1 MASTGASACTACSAG
16 RFCNST
22 GLSAVSG
29 SCPAGSFSASGASSS
44 SCSLCVVGSYCPG
57 TGGQHRHRLPRG
69 RLLRRDGFVGGRQLF
84 RWPVFV
90 GDRHVDGQYMPAMSH
105 RFVLPVCWHGER
117 DPVSCWFL
125 LQRHGSVGIGFV
137 HGGFVRFHHW
147 AHCVR
152 DCRARFFREHVGRVA
167 SSGVRSRGIR
177 VVDWS
182 LDLQR
187 VSRWQFC
194 QCFWNV
200 DQYALRCRQL
210 RRHHGLVCLCTGT
223 RW

>member
-1 MASTGASACTACSAG
+1 MHCLQCRPLLQQHRIVGCVGELSCWFV
-16 RFCNST
+16 FCKRCQQQ
-22 GLSAVSG
+22 LLLAVCG
-29 SCPAGSFSASGASSS
+29 GQLLPRH
-44 SCSLCVVGSYCPG
+44 
-57 TGGQHRHRLPRG
+57 GGQHRHRLPRG

-125 LQRHGSVGIGFV
+125 LQRHGSVGIVFV

-167 SSGVRSRGIR
+167 SSGVRSRDIR